1 MLVTYPSW
9 VYGMLWV
16 SSMFIFLPGFDL
28 ADPELQDIAIFQ
40 WDGLRGQLAHTE
52 LGTLQVTQTL
62 HLCEL
67 GA

>member
-1 MLVTYPSW
+1 MGCYGFHPS
-9 VYGMLWV
+9 
-16 SSMFIFLPGFDL
+16 SSVLPGFDL
-28 ADPELQDIAIFQ
+28 ADPELQDIAVFQ